1 MRNSFIAL
9 IKKMSLKENSIG
21 RNAGGV
27 FSLSLQ
33 EKKRQMTL
41 DFSIIDLKRV
51 YSDLQ
56 ECYGFDYSELSEEF
70 SSIF

>member
-33 EKKRQMTL
+33 ET
-41 DFSIIDLKRV
+41 
-51 YSDLQ
+51 
-56 ECYGFDYSELSEEF
+56 
-70 SSIF
+70 